1 MGSQPDNIKNYKQVE
16 IPGEEKYKKII
27 MFVYSQGKV
36 EHTHALENIILSRIS
51 GESSDSA
58 GENRRKSEKNNDKV
72 FFFLTFF
79 QRLFMT
85 KKDYFYFAFS
95 ERSRESC
102 LMNGKS

>member
-1 MGSQPDNIKNYKQVE
+1 ME

-51 GESSDSA
+51 RESSDSA

-72 FFFLTFF
+72 FF
-79 QRLFMT
+79 
-85 KKDYFYFAFS
+85 S
-95 ERSRESC
+95 
-102 LMNGKS
+102 